1 MQNLS
6 KKLQLKPDQHLL
18 ALNAPATF
26 TEALQAEGCRI
37 TAAATAPAEGV
48 AYDAVQLFVKDSSE
62 LNHYAPLAVAALKPN
77 GMLWIAYPKKTSKI
91 KTDLSRDEGWKV
103 VAELGY
109 AGVRQI
115 AIDDTWSSLR
125 FKHTSE
131 RKEPSK
137 FGVDMPGI
145 DRRAR
150 TVAIPD
156 DLRGAL
162 ESMNLLDT
170 FEKLAFTHRKEYV
183 VAILEAKRP
192 ETRASRIG
200 KTIEQVLALSQRV
213 KGS

>member
-26 TEALQAEGCRI
+26 TEALQTEGSRV
-37 TAAATAPAEGV
+37 TAAATVPTEGA
-48 AYDAVQLFVKDSSE
+48 AYDAVQLFVKDSRE

-91 KTDLSRDEGWKV
+91 KTDLTRDEGWKI

-131 RKEPSK
+131 RKEPST
-137 FGVDMPGI
+137 FGIDRPGI

-150 TVAIPD
+150 TVEIPD
-156 DLRGAL
+156 DLREAL
-162 ESMNLLDT
+162 ESMNLLET
-170 FEKLAFTHRKEYV
+170 FERLAFTHRKEYV
-183 VAILEAKRP
+183 VAILEARRP
-192 ETRASRIG
+192 ETRANRIG

-213 KGS
+213 KGA

>member
-18 ALNAPATF
+18 LLNAPKAI
-26 TEALQAEGCRI
+26 ADILQAEGCNI
-37 TAAATAPAEGV
+37 TAAASLPPGGAIF
-48 AYDAVQLFVKDSSE
+48 DAVQLFVNNSSE
-62 LNHYAPLAVAALKPN
+62 LNDYLPLAVLALKTD
-77 GMLWIAYPKKTSKI
+77 GLLWIAYPKKSSKV
-91 KTDLSRDEGWKV
+91 KTDLTRDEGWKLV
-103 VAELGY
+103 KEMGY
-109 AGVRQI
+109 EGVRQV
-115 AIDDTWSSLR
+115 AIDATWSSLR
-125 FKHTSE
+125 FKHTTE
-131 RKEPSK
+131 RKAPSK

-150 TVAIPD
+150 TVELPD
-156 DLRGAL
+156 DLREAL

-200 KTIEQVLALSQRV
+200 KTIQMLMGQQAR
-213 KGS
+213 G